1 MESDYGYHVMYF
13 VQKNDEPLWKLKI
26 RDVLSS
32 EDAQKYTE
40 ELVKKDENKI
50 ELKGN
55 KVQKIIDKLMKQMK
69 QNQALNKSAS

>member
-1 MESDYGYHVMYF
+1 MYF

-26 RDVLSS
+26 RDALSS

-40 ELVKKDENKI
+40 ELVKKDANKI

-55 KVQKIIDKLMKQMK
+55 KVQKIIDKLMKKMK